1 MSKHIKLSDYC
12 YLKFSIYEKGTA
24 YFVVKH
30 DTFLEHVNDE
40 FGMSACGV
48 LVAMDYKTSI
58 ETYATIT
65 TDYVYNRTFYYNQ
78 EWEFHDKDFVIKNTG
93 NPGESRGEIIK
104 RFQKNIGKINMY
116 LENKYTKD
124 ALEIL

>member
-1 MSKHIKLSDYC
+1 MSKHIRLSEHC
-12 YLKFSIYEKGTA
+12 YLKFSIYEKGTS
-24 YFVVKH
+24 YFVVKYG
-30 DTFLEHVNDE
+30 TLLEHVTDE
-40 FGMSACGV
+40 FGMSACGALAV
-48 LVAMDYKTSI
+48 MDYKTDI
-58 ETYATIT
+58 ESYATIP
-65 TDYVYNRTFYYNQ
+65 TDYDYNRTFYYNQ
-78 EWEFHDKDFVIKNTG
+78 EWEFHDKDFIIRNTE